1 MSFFTDPSIDLSAKL
16 LEVLYI
22 FMGIILLYIQVF
34 VVFVIKPINMRMGL
48 VYSGEF

>member
-22 FMGIILLYIQVF
+22 FMGIT
-34 VVFVIKPINMRMGL
+34 RGA
-48 VYSGEF
+48 S

>member
-22 FMGIILLYIQVF
+22 FMGINFMYVL
-34 VVFVIKPINMRMGL
+34 
-48 VYSGEF
+48 

>member
-22 FMGIILLYIQVF
+22 LWGLSCYIQVF
-34 VVFVIKPINMRMGL
+34 VV
-48 VYSGEF
+48 S

>member
-22 FMGIILLYIQVF
+22 FMGIILLYTSF

-48 VYSGEF
+48 VYSGES